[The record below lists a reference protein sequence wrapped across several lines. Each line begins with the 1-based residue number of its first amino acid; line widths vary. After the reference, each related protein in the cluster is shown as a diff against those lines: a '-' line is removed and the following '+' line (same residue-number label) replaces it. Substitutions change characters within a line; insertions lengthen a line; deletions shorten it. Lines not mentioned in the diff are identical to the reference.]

1 MKIVF
6 DTVCAVL
13 ADILAVNADDIT
25 LDTDILQDLNADSLD
40 VLDIITALEDEYDIE
55 VPDDK
60 IEDLTTVGAVVD
72 YVKDVTGKE

>member
-1 MKIVF
+1 MVF

>member
-1 MKIVF
+1 MVF

-72 YVKDVTGKE
+72 YVKDVTGK

>member
-1 MKIVF
+1 MVF

-40 VLDIITALEDEYDIE
+40 VLDIITALEDESDIE

>member
-1 MKIVF
+1 MVF
-6 DTVCAVL
+6 DTVCDVL